1 MADLSAIEDV
11 RLPDSNEHEVRV
23 GELWADQPAVITW
36 LRHYG

>member
-11 RLPDSNEHEVRV
+11 RLPDSDENEMRF
-23 GELWADQPAVITW
+23 GDLWAEQPAVITW

>member
-1 MADLSAIEDV
+1 MGDLSAIEDV
-11 RLPDSNEHEVRV
+11 RLPDSNEREVRV

>member
-11 RLPDSNEHEVRV
+11 RIPDSTDTEVRV
-23 GELWADQPAVITW
+23 GELWRDRPAVITW